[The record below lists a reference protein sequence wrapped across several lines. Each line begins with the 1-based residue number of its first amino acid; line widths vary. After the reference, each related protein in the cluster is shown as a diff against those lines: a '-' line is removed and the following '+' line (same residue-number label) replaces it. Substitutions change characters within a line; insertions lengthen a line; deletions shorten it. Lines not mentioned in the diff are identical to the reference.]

1 MTDHKKSNSKNH
13 AKKRPGNDKP
23 APKAGAKEPFS
34 FRYFLRALGPGLIT
48 GASDDDPSGIGTYS
62 QAGAQLGYGIGWTM
76 LLTFPLMVA
85 IQEISAR
92 VGRVTG
98 HGISGNVCRH
108 YSSWLLNMVV
118 ALLFIANTINIAAD
132 LAAMADATKL
142 LIGGPGIVYVMF
154 FGVTSVVAQIFL
166 DYKRYVAV
174 LKWLTLSL
182 FAYVAA
188 LAFAHISWGQAL
200 AGILVPR
207 FTWSVDYFTTIVAIL
222 GTTISPYLFFW
233 QASQEA
239 EDQRVDTKKQPLIEK
254 HYGAQRE
261 FHRIRADTIVGM
273 AFSNLIALSIIVTAA
288 ATLHAAGKTDIQTS
302 AQAAEALKPIAGKFA
317 EVVFALGIVGTGLL
331 AIPVLAGATA
341 YAVGEGRRWP
351 VGGGRAWGGRARPP
365 PQGSGR
371 LLRRAGAVGGNRH
384 RAEFHADQSDLGAVL
399 ERGHQRRTRR
409 SRNGAV
415 DVHVAPPGRHGPLC
429 HRWSAILAG
438 LALDRGDAAERRSDG
453 RGVLCMTSFRGD
465 VKHRTTM
472 CGCTSE
478 NLEIPGLVLRTI
490 PE

>member
-1 MTDHKKSNSKNH
+1 MAHHPKPEHINHKH
-13 AKKRPGNDKP
+13 GGDKP
-23 APKAGAKEPFS
+23 APKPHQPFS
-34 FRYFLRALGPGLIT
+34 ISTLLKSLGPGLIT

-76 LLTFPLMVA
+76 LLSFPLMAA

-108 YSSWLLNMVV
+108 YPGWVLYVVV

-132 LAAMADATKL
+132 LAAMADATRL
-142 LIGGPGIVYVMF
+142 LVGGHAIIYVVLY
-154 FGVTSVVAQIFL
+154 GVVSVAAQILL

-188 LAFAHISWGQAL
+188 LAFAHISWREAL
-200 AGILVPR
+200 AGILLPQLS
-207 FTWSVDYFTTIVAIL
+207 WSASYLTTIVAIL

-239 EDQRVDTKKQPLIEK
+239 EEQRIDATKRPLIEK
-254 HYGAQRE
+254 HYGARQE
-261 FHRIRADTIVGM
+261 FFRIRADTITGM

-302 AQAAEALKPIAGKFA
+302 AQAAEALRPIAGALA
-317 EVVFALGIVGTGLL
+317 EWIFALGIVGTGLL

-341 YAVGEGRRWP
+341 YAVGEGRQWP
-351 VGGGRAWGGRARPP
+351 VGLARRPKEAAAFYSVLALSGAIGIALNFTPINPISALYWSAVINGVLAVPVMVLLMLMARHRNVMGSFVIGGPLHWLGWLSAAAMAV
-365 PQGSGR
+365 SVV
-371 LLRRAGAVGGNRH
+371 AMAVGW
-384 RAEFHADQSDLGAVL
+384 FV
-399 ERGHQRRTRR
+399 
-409 SRNGAV
+409 
-415 DVHVAPPGRHGPLC
+415 
-429 HRWSAILAG
+429 
-438 LALDRGDAAERRSDG
+438 
-453 RGVLCMTSFRGD
+453 
-465 VKHRTTM
+465 
-472 CGCTSE
+472 
-478 NLEIPGLVLRTI
+478 
-490 PE
+490 

>member
-1 MTDHKKSNSKNH
+1 MTQRRQISPKQ
-13 AKKRPGNDKP
+13 NDKP
-23 APKAGAKEPFS
+23 GSAAARASRGPLSLKYLVK
-34 FRYFLRALGPGLIT
+34 ALGPGLIT

-108 YSSWLLNMVV
+108 YPPWLLIVVV
-118 ALLFIANTINIAAD
+118 ALLFMANTINIAAD

-142 LIGGPGIVYVMF
+142 LIGGPAIPYVVL
-154 FGVTSVVAQIFL
+154 FGVTSVAAQIFM

-188 LAFAHISWGQAL
+188 LAFAKVSWSEAL
-200 AGILVPR
+200 AGVLVPR
-207 FTWSVDYFTTIVAIL
+207 FTWSAGYFTTIVAIF

-239 EDQRVDTKKQPLIEK
+239 EEQRVDVAKHPLIDR
-254 HYGAQRE
+254 HYGARQE
-261 FHRIRADTIVGM
+261 FSRIRADTIVGM

-288 ATLHAAGKTDIQTS
+288 ATLYAAGKTDIQTS
-302 AQAAEALKPIAGKFA
+302 AQAAEALRPIAGPFA
-317 EVVFALGIVGTGLL
+317 EVIFALGIVGTGLL

-341 YAVGEGRRWP
+341 YAVGEAGRWR
-351 VGGGRAWGGRARPP
+351 VGLARKPKEAIAFYSVLALSGG
-365 PQGSGR
+365 
-371 LLRRAGAVGGNRH
+371 
-384 RAEFHADQSDLGAVL
+384 LGIVL
-399 ERGHQRRTRR
+399 NFTPINPI
-409 SRNGAV
+409 SA
-415 DVHVAPPGRHGPLC
+415 LY
-429 HRWSAILAG
+429 WSAVVN
-438 LALDRGDAAERRSDG
+438 
-453 RGVLCMTSFRGD
+453 GVLAVPVMVLLMFMARHKGVMGRFVIGGWLYWLGWLSTAAMTLSVIAMGIGVF
-465 VKHRTTM
+465 
-472 CGCTSE
+472 
-478 NLEIPGLVLRTI
+478 
-490 PE
+490 